1 MGEEF
6 TEGFLG
12 GDGKR
17 KGKRKYCN
25 SISFRN
31 IFLKYPECKT
41 KNKAHISDIRGI
53 HGLKCGL

>member
-12 GDGKR
+12 GER

-31 IFLKYPECKT
+31 IF
-41 KNKAHISDIRGI
+41 KNILNANKE
-53 HGLKCGL
+53 